1 MLRRLPAPRVFL
13 QAGRSAAPRAPR
25 RLHGVGMEFDP
36 MKLPWWK
43 IAAAGGIACVA
54 LVGIVSLWESSKPI
68 STVADVAAPVVTMEG
83 EASSPWNQTKEL
95 DDETAG
101 IDPDTMLPTKLRP
114 IGPASDLEFAA
125 APIPQVKDEPAAEL
139 TNPSREELL
148 LHIARNARKRKD
160 YDESA
165 KFYRR
170 IVELQRDR
178 AELQFEYAEMLAE
191 AGKNI
196 ELKEVVEKIERR
208 SKPKDDA
215 GRKKLAAL
223 KEQVGRKSTP
233 LPTAPVPPS
242 SVKMHAADY
251 DGWSKSGQDSIPKQI
266 TEAPKP
272 ATVISP
278 PMTFDSL
285 DPPMIPTPPTVGDT
299 SKKNSGPPDDLKPPE
314 PDHHPSNDDY
324 RQLLTA
330 DPNHARPLES
340 QPFDAK
346 SAFDVGRMDSQF
358 HATLDGDYFR
368 QRGRDGLTDIDRFR
382 LQGWLSMNVGDEDGL
397 IAVGEGWL
405 HNSLRNAPDVDGN
418 VISVRGQYKPF
429 DRLFVHAQL
438 NGETYDARFRDRL
451 TYDLGASWR
460 SSGRLRVYGNLFGN
474 NVAENAES
482 IRQDIHRH
490 GVMVGVDFSP
500 NPCDDFGGFYRF
512 ADYSDDN
519 QLNEFD
525 LYASRRLS
533 HWPDELKL
541 IGDIHYWSYD
551 SGTAFALGLPFDAPP
566 LYGTAHPYFAPGG
579 YSLFSGHLEW
589 KKALSSDVFAESDL
603 TWIGLRGGGGVDSDG
618 VAFAFGRAIF
628 HRDFFYWLSFHS
640 ELGVTESR
648 VYRDLS
654 AFAYLTARLRK

>member
-13 QAGRSAAPRAPR
+13 QAERSAAPRAPR
-25 RLHGVGMEFDP
+25 RPHGVGMEFDP
-36 MKLPWWK
+36 MKLPRWK
-43 IAAAGGIACVA
+43 IAAAGGIACLGLIA
-54 LVGIVSLWESSKPI
+54 LREPSEPSP
-68 STVADVAAPVVTMEG
+68 TAADAAAPVVTMVG
-83 EASSPWNQTKEL
+83 EAASPWNDAKEL

-101 IDPDTMLPTKLRP
+101 IDPDAVLPAKISP
-114 IGPASDLEFAA
+114 IGGASDLEFAA
-125 APIPQVKDEPAAEL
+125 AAVPQIKDDPAGEL
-139 TNPSREELL
+139 KNPSREELL

-170 IVELQRDR
+170 IVELQKDR
-178 AELQFEYAEMLAE
+178 PELQYEYAEMLAE

-223 KEQVGRKSTP
+223 KEQIGRKSTP

-242 SVKMHAADY
+242 SNKMHIADH
-251 DGWSKSGQDSIPKQI
+251 DGWSKSGQDSIPE
-266 TEAPKP
+266 TPKS
-272 ATVISP
+272 ATVKSP
-278 PMTFDSL
+278 PKTFDSL
-285 DPPMIPTPPTVGDT
+285 DPPMIPTPPTVGDA
-299 SKKNSGPPDDLKPPE
+299 SKKNSIPPDDLTTPKP
-314 PDHHPSNDDY
+314 DGRPSNDDY
-324 RQLLTA
+324 RRLLTE
-330 DPNHARPLES
+330 DSIEARALKYPSIDDQPTLDISPMES
-340 QPFDAK
+340 
-346 SAFDVGRMDSQF
+346 RF

-368 QRGRDGLTDIDRFR
+368 QRGRDGLTDIDRYR
-382 LQGWLSMNVGDEDGL
+382 LQGWLSMNVGDEGGL

-405 HNSLRNAPDVDGN
+405 HNTLRGAPDVDGN
-418 VISVRGQYKPF
+418 VVSVRGQYKPS
-429 DRLFVHAQL
+429 DPLLVHAQL
-438 NGETYDARFRDRL
+438 NGETYDAGFRDRL
-451 TYDLGASWR
+451 TYDMGAVWR
-460 SSGRLRVYGNLFGN
+460 PSDRLQVYGGCFGN

-482 IRQDIHRH
+482 IRQDLHRH
-490 GVMVGVDFSP
+490 GVIAGVEFSP

-512 ADYSDDN
+512 ADYSDNN

-525 LYASRRLS
+525 LFVSRRLS
-533 HWPDELKL
+533 VSPNELKL

-551 SGTAFALGLPFDAPP
+551 SGTAFTLGLPVSDPP
-566 LYGTAHPYFAPGG
+566 LFGTVHPYFAPGG

-589 KKALSSDVFAESDL
+589 KKALSTDVVEDADP
-603 TWIGLRGGGGVDSDG
+603 TWIGIRGGGGVDSDG

-654 AFAYLTARLRK
+654 AFAYLTARLRRIAK